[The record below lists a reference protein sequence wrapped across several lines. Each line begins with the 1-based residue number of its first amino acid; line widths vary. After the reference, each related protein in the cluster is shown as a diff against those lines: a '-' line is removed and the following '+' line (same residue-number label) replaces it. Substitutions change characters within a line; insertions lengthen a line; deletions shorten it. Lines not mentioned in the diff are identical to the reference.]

1 MTDDRYPMCQGPDP
15 EPARAKF
22 DLPAGAIDS
31 HAHIFGAADAYEY
44 SPARCYT
51 PPEAKLESYLAL
63 HETLGGID
71 RAVLTQPSVY
81 GTDNSCMLD
90 AVDTMGG
97 NFRAVAAVAEDVTD
111 KELEALHAR
120 NVRRQRRPDR
130 LGHRLAASG
139 GKRDHAE

>member
-22 DLPAGAIDS
+22 DLPA
-31 HAHIFGAADAYEY
+31 
-44 SPARCYT
+44 
-51 PPEAKLESYLAL
+51 
-63 HETLGGID
+63 GGID